1 LIAHPIWFYIA
12 GQSDYTDEFWCDR
25 KAESYELWHKKMTE
39 WNMKLAKRVR
49 SLSSSP
55 TMAVMEEAAR
65 LRSEGREIIDFSIG
79 EPDFNTPENI
89 KSKGHEAI
97 DRNFT
102 RYTPSAGI
110 KDLRE
115 AVVLKYKKQYH
126 VDYSVSEVAIS
137 CGAKHTLFNLA
148 FVLFEDGDEVLLPV
162 PYWVTFPEQLKMV
175 GAMPVEVE
183 TLEKDGFVLRVSA
196 LREKI
201 TPRTRAMIVNTP
213 NNPTGAVIPPSEIES
228 IVELA
233 VAHNLLI
240 IFDECYEY
248 FVFNGNAHTS
258 VARFASKARHL
269 SILVNT
275 ASKTYAMTGWRIGYL
290 VAPKEIV
297 QAVNDLQSHS
307 ANPASISQ
315 KAAVESILGAQ
326 ESVKLMIAEYE
337 RRRKYVVERLNSI
350 HGLTCANP
358 GGAFYAFPN
367 VTHFLQGAGV
377 SNALQFSS
385 FLLQRAGVAVVPGTA
400 FGKEGYVRISFAT
413 GMDSLE
419 RGLDRIEKAL
429 TEM

>member
-1 LIAHPIWFYIA
+1 
-12 GQSDYTDEFWCDR
+12 
-25 KAESYELWHKKMTE
+25 
-39 WNMKLAKRVR
+39 MKLAKRVR

-55 TMAVMEEAAR
+55 TMAVMEEATR

-89 KSKGHEAI
+89 KSKGREAI

-102 RYTPSAGI
+102 RYTPAAGI

-115 AVVLKYKKQYH
+115 AVVLKYKNQYG
-126 VDYSVSEVAIS
+126 VDYSISEVAIS

-148 FVLFEDGDEVLLPV
+148 FVLFEEGDEVLLPV

-175 GAMPVEVE
+175 GATPVEVE
-183 TLEKDGFVLRVSA
+183 TFEKDGFVLRASA

-201 TPRTRAMIVNTP
+201 TPRTRAIIVNTP

-228 IVELA
+228 IVDLA
-233 VAHNLLI
+233 HTHNLLI

-248 FVFNGNAHTS
+248 FVFDGTVHAS
-258 VARFASKARHL
+258 LARFAPKARHL

-297 QAVNDLQSHS
+297 KAVNDLQSHS
-307 ANPASISQ
+307 ANPASVSQ
-315 KAAVESILGAQ
+315 KAAVESILGGQ
-326 ESVKLMIAEYE
+326 ESVKVMIAEYE
-337 RRRKYVVERLNSI
+337 RRRQYVVDRLNAI
-350 HGLTCANP
+350 PGLTCANP

-367 VTHFLQGAGV
+367 VTHFLKGSGV
-377 SNALQFSS
+377 NNSLEFSS
-385 FLLQRAGVAVVPGTA
+385 FLLRQAGVAVVPGSA
-400 FGKEGYVRISFAT
+400 FGKEGHVRISFAT
-413 GMDSLE
+413 GMENLEKGLE
-419 RGLDRIEKAL
+419 RMGETLAL
-429 TEM
+429 M